1 MIDLSTYKNFYF
13 LGIGGIGM
21 SALARYFNANKFP
34 VSGYDKTPTELT
46 SLLEKEGIEIHFEDS
61 VSNIPQQFLNK
72 ENTLI
77 IYTPA
82 VPKDSE
88 ELNHFL
94 DNSYM
99 VKKRAEI
106 LAALTQGKTT
116 IAVAGTHGKTS
127 TAAIISHIL
136 HTAKIPF
143 FSFLGGI
150 ASNFNTNF
158 IAPEDGKADLIVVE
172 ADEFDRSFLQLNPD
186 VAIITAVEADHLDI
200 YGTFEELQKAYSDF
214 GAKTKQNGKLIIEE
228 KAHISSSEKML
239 SYRYGTSAGLDI
251 SATNIRIVNG
261 MYVFDAELNG
271 EKLPNL
277 AMAVPGMHNIENA
290 LAAMAATREFI
301 DSTDSFYEALKTFK
315 GVKRRFE
322 VIYKSDNK
330 VFIDDYAHHPTEIKV
345 TVETVKNL
353 YPNKKVLGIFQPHL
367 FSRTKDFAGEFAQ
380 SLNLLDEI
388 LILPIYPAREKPMIG
403 VTSRLILD
411 DIKNPN
417 KRIVDKEELIQYLIN
432 SDADVILTIGAGD
445 IDKLITPIKD
455 LFINKGAAA
464 Q

>member
-1 MIDLSTYKNFYF
+1 M
-13 LGIGGIGM
+13 
-21 SALARYFNANKFP
+21 
-34 VSGYDKTPTELT
+34 
-46 SLLEKEGIEIHFEDS
+46 
-61 VSNIPQQFLNK
+61 
-72 ENTLI
+72 

-94 DNSYM
+94 NNGYM

-136 HTAKIPF
+136 YTAKIPF

-158 IAPEDGKADLIVVE
+158 IAPENGKADLIVVE

-200 YGTFEELQKAYSDF
+200 YGTFDELQKAYSDF

-251 SATNIRIVNG
+251 SATNIRVENG
-261 MYVFDAELNG
+261 MYVFDADLNG

-301 DSTDSFYEALKTFK
+301 NSTDSFYEALKTFK

-322 VIYKSDNK
+322 VIYKSDDK

-367 FSRTKDFAGEFAQ
+367 FSRTKDFATEFAQ

-388 LILPIYPAREKPMIG
+388 LLLPIYPAREKPMIG

-417 KRIVDKEELIQYLIN
+417 KRIVDKEELIQYLMHTN
-432 SDADVILTIGAGD
+432 ADVILTIGAGD
-445 IDKLITPIKD
+445 IDKLITPIKQI
-455 LFINKGAAA
+455 FINKATVTTEN
-464 Q
+464 